1 MASTKSTNSMFPAYI
16 LNKTIDVNN
25 KGYQIPILWSPTSV
39 SESVNASF
47 DQQNIP
53 GRSSPVISYSY
64 TGARQVSI
72 SFIVTTDYLPPGFNS
87 VADYCNCIK
96 ALEYPK
102 YEGQIV
108 TSPNSSLHL
117 PNIDIDGVCSS
128 VSIEYKTDRY
138 TRDRGQAAEISLTFL
153 EVVESIKGSINIIT
167 GGNASIG
174 GGSSDSSYDDFVES
188 ITPKLTLT
196 GEGLTQSSPKT
207 MLSPSGYSYVQTDYE
222 KTDDVTSIICYLLD
236 SNGNYIRHANF
247 PYIYGTDILGTYKSN
262 NRNASGSSKFGADVY
277 QYFYTYYLDKT
288 VSFSVKYVPKNS
300 SGQEFS
306 EYIRYRYFKIKPTTQ
321 KK

>member
-1 MASTKSTNSMFPAYI
+1 MASTKGTNSMFPAYI
-16 LNKTIDVNN
+16 LNKTIDVNT

-53 GRSSPVISYSY
+53 GRSAPVISYSY

-72 SFIVTTDYLPPGFNS
+72 SFTVTADYLPPGFSS

-117 PNIDIDGVCSS
+117 PNIDVDGVCSS
-128 VSIEYKTDRY
+128 VAIEYRTDRY
-138 TRDRGQAAEISLTFL
+138 TRDRGQSAEISMTFL
-153 EVVESIKGSINIIT
+153 EVMESIKGSINIIT

-196 GEGLTQSSPKT
+196 GEGLTQSNPIT
-207 MLSPSGYSYVQTDYE
+207 NLGLNGFSYVETDYE

-236 SNGNYIRHANF
+236 SSGNYIKSSF
-247 PYIYGTDILGTYKSN
+247 YPYIYGTDILGTYREN
-262 NRNASGSSKFGADVY
+262 NQNISGSSLFGREVAAY
-277 QYFYTYYLDKT
+277 MSSYSGGKT
-288 VSFSVKYVPKNS
+288 TSFSVRYVPKNS

-306 EYIRYRYFKIKPTTQ
+306 EYIRTRYFKCKF
-321 KK
+321 

>member
-1 MASTKSTNSMFPAYI
+1 MASMKRTNSMFPAYI
-16 LNKTIDVNN
+16 LNKTIDVNT

-72 SFIVTTDYLPPGFNS
+72 SFIVTTDYLPAGFGS

-138 TRDRGQAAEISLTFL
+138 TRDRGQSAEISLTFL

-207 MLSPSGYSYVQTDYE
+207 MLDSLSYVQTDFE

-236 SNGNYIRHANF
+236 SNGNYIRSADF

-262 NRNASGSSKFGADVY
+262 NRDVSGSIKFGGDLRE
-277 QYFYTYYLDKT
+277 YFNTYYLDKK

-306 EYIRYRYFKIKPTTQ
+306 EYIRFRYFKIKPTTQ

>member
-1 MASTKSTNSMFPAYI
+1 MASMKRTNSMFPAYI
-16 LNKTIDVNN
+16 LNKTIDVNV

-72 SFIVTTDYLPPGFNS
+72 SFTVTADYLPAGFSS

-128 VSIEYKTDRY
+128 VAIEYKTDRY

-153 EVVESIKGSINIIT
+153 EVMESIKGSINIIT

-174 GGSSDSSYDDFVES
+174 GGSSDSSFDDFVES
-188 ITPKLTLT
+188 IAPKLMLT
-196 GEGLTQSSPKT
+196 GEGLTQSNPKT
-207 MLSPSGYSYVQTDYE
+207 MLDSLSYVQTDFE

-236 SNGNYIRHANF
+236 SNGNYIRSADF

-262 NRNASGSSKFGADVY
+262 NRDVPGSVKFGGDLRE
-277 QYFYTYYLDKT
+277 YFNTYYLDKK

-306 EYIRYRYFKIKPTTQ
+306 EYIRYRYFKVKFTSQ
-321 KK
+321 EN

>member
-1 MASTKSTNSMFPAYI
+1 MASMKRTNSMFPAYI
-16 LNKTIDVNN
+16 LNKAIDVNV

-53 GRSSPVISYSY
+53 GRSAPVISYSY

-72 SFIVTTDYLPPGFNS
+72 SFTVTADYLPPGFSS

-128 VSIEYKTDRY
+128 VAIEYKTDRY
-138 TRDRGQAAEISLTFL
+138 TRDRGQSAEVSMTFL
-153 EVVESIKGSINIIT
+153 EVMESIKGSINIIT

-174 GGSSDSSYDDFVES
+174 GGSSDSSYDDFIES

-196 GEGLTQSSPKT
+196 GEGLTQSNPKNR
-207 MLSPSGYSYVQTDYE
+207 LDNYSYVQTDYE
-222 KTDDVTSIICYLLD
+222 KTDDVTNITCYLLD
-236 SNGNYIRHANF
+236 SSGNYIRSSLY
-247 PYIYGTDILGTYKSN
+247 PYLYNINILGTYTENGISQ
-262 NRNASGSSKFGADVY
+262 SGSTKFGADVAAY
-277 QYFYTYYLDKT
+277 MSSYNRGKT
-288 VSFSVKYVPKNS
+288 VSFSVRYVPKNS

-306 EYIRYRYFKIKPTTQ
+306 EYTRTRYFKCKF
-321 KK
+321 